1 MTTAKQGQKTA
12 AYYHQGSA
20 EVILQGPPL
29 QTIFEPKGAVAQK
42 GKDQFLY
49 ISDVQ
54 QLSKRAPSMRAA
66 TS

>member
-1 MTTAKQGQKTA
+1 MV
-12 AYYHQGSA
+12 AYYKGAA

-29 QTIFEPKGAVAQK
+29 QTIIAPKGAVAQK

-49 ISDVQ
+49 ISDVR
-54 QLSKRAPSMRAA
+54 QLSKRAA